1 MCLDIEHFLK
11 VKLITAVTNN
21 PKEDGYELV
30 KKFIALPNN
39 DRIVRKI
46 KWHKSSEYCK
56 DLINKYYPNFP
67 IWVFVEF
74 LWL

>member
-56 DLINKYYPNFP
+56 D
-67 IWVFVEF
+67 
-74 LWL
+74 